1 MRAAVRRALDL
12 GINWFDTAALYGEGR
27 SEENLG
33 RLLKEVAETPF
44 VSTKLRL
51 SVDDLLDIPVAIERA
66 TRQSLA
72 RLQCESVD
80 LLQLHNHVARESSE
94 RTVAVD
100 AVLGADGVA
109 DALDAMREKG
119 LTRFI
124 GFTALGELEGC
135 RDVIESGRFD
145 TAQIYYNVINPT
157 AAGPRTGITTGQDF
171 SGLIETC
178 RASGVG
184 VIVIRAMAA
193 GILASREHVENPFN
207 RVSYSLS

>member
-51 SVDDLLDIPVAIERA
+51 SVDDLLDIPAAIERA